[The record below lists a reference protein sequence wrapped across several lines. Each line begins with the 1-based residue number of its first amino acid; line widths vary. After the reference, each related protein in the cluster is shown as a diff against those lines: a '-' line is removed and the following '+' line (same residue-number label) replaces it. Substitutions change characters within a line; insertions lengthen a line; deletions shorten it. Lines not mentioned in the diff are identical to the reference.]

1 MASKILYILYQSN
14 SFDLASIFKQIIQ
27 QPSVFLGTVVYDLKQ
42 QIANMRSSIARF
54 ATPSNSPPATRPA
67 AASRIL
73 AGARLALI
81 SVIILCGA
89 RSLPRNF

>member
-42 QIANMRSSIARF
+42 QIANMRSSIA
-54 ATPSNSPPATRPA
+54 TPSNSPPATRPA

-89 RSLPRNF
+89 RSLPRIF